1 MIETAVPPI
10 PAGFLT
16 EWCETF
22 AEGTEAAPAA
32 FLGPGLVAVSAIVG
46 PRLSVR
52 WGAVHRE
59 RCNLWVVN
67 VGQSALARKTTG
79 MSSVRWAARVAE
91 QELGDGL
98 RWYGAKRLSDAQM
111 AVDFDVVSADTAR
124 AVAEEKERAK
134 AEDREPLAVGPI
146 ARQVPVAWVLALNE
160 LASLWGEGLRD
171 WIAATQAFLL
181 QLFDGELSSNTRQTS
196 VPAQETF
203 VAALGNL
210 PPAELADRTTLGLIG
225 SGFVGRWLLLP
236 TPGPV
241 RPISFP
247 ALNGGDP
254 LRWLGDRVRHLARLA
269 QGAPRALDVRS
280 LWTPEA
286 LELRG
291 VWYDGDWALHNGHD
305 GGDREQN
312 ADAELWGRLQ
322 ATAVK
327 LATLLAVAR
336 QAERVTRLEDVRV
349 EVADAAWAQTR
360 VDTSRRMMMGVVHE
374 SGGGSSSVLG
384 KVENRVV
391 AFLERAGA
399 RSQEA
404 AVSFNRVAKA
414 VKHGDSHGEVI
425 RALEHLISTGTLER
439 ADGVTTPRGGA
450 PARVT
455 WLVAD

>member
-32 FLGPGLVAVSAIVG
+32 FLGPGLVAVAGLVG
-46 PRLSVR
+46 PRLSIR
-52 WGAVHRE
+52 WGPVHRE

-79 MSSVRWAARVAE
+79 MSTVRWAARLAE
-91 QELGDGL
+91 QELGDGM

-111 AVDFDVVSADTAR
+111 AVDFDVVSADTAAAR
-124 AVAEEKERAK
+124 TAEKAAAA
-134 AEDREPLAVGPI
+134 AEDREPLEVGPI
-146 ARQVPVAWVLALNE
+146 TRAVPVAWVLALNE

-236 TPGPV
+236 SPGPV

-247 ALNGGDP
+247 ALNGHDP

-269 QGAPRALDVRS
+269 QGAERGLDVRA

-286 LELRG
+286 LEVRD
-291 VWYDGDWALHNGHD
+291 VWYCGDWELHNGHD
-305 GGDREQN
+305 GRDREEN

-327 LATLLAVAR
+327 LSTLLAVAR

-349 EVADAAWAQTR
+349 EVADVAWAQAR
-360 VDTSRRMMMGVVHE
+360 VDASRRMMMGVLHE

-391 AFLERAGA
+391 AFLEHAGA
-399 RSQEA
+399 CSQEA
-404 AVSFNRVAKA
+404 ALPFSRVAKA
-414 VKHGDSHGEVI
+414 TKNSDSHGDVI
-425 RALEHLISTGTLER
+425 RALEGLSSAGTLNY
-439 ADGVTTPRGGA
+439 ADGVVGPRGGR
-450 PARVT
+450 PARVV
-455 WLVAD
+455 WLEQG